1 MENLQRATGGF
12 MTLTI
17 VVLLAATVLAINIG
31 CIVAGNDRDT
41 KTRKAAFVSGSLG
54 IISAFGMVLA
64 VLDAFTQ
71 IWVKRIGYE
80 GQPVFVMFYGTVAVS
95 ICSLCL
101 GLMLAVQGWRSRL

>member
-1 MENLQRATGGF
+1 
-12 MTLTI
+12 MTLA
-17 VVLLAATVLAINIG
+17 VVGLLAAIVLAVNIG
-31 CIVAGNDRDT
+31 CIVAGNERDT

-54 IISAFGMVLA
+54 TISAFGTVLA

-80 GQPVFVMFYGTVAVS
+80 GQPVFVMFYATMAVS

-101 GLMLAVQGWRSRL
+101 AVMLAVQGWRSRA